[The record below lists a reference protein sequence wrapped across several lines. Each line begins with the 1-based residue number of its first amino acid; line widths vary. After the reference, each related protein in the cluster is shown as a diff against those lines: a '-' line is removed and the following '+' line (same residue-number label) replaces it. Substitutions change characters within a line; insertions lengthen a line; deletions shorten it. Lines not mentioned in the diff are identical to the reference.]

1 MLAGLTVLLLFQ
13 CAGEVIVHALGLP
26 FPGPVLG
33 MLLLFLALALRG
45 GDVPQDLADASHGIL
60 RHLSLLFL
68 PAGVGVMLYWR
79 TLSDSLAPIVVVLL
93 VSTIVTIAVTA
104 LVVRALSRGDG
115 TTAVTAPRAPD
126 AAGAADRE

>member
-1 MLAGLTVLLLFQ
+1 MLAGLTILLLFQ
-13 CAGEVIVHALGLP
+13 CLGEVIVHALGLP

-33 MLLLFLALALRG
+33 LLLLFLALSLRG
-45 GDVPQDLADASHGIL
+45 GDVPKDLADAGHGIL

-93 VSTIVTIAVTA
+93 VSTVVTIAVTA

-115 TTAVTAPRAPD
+115 TTAARAAN
-126 AAGAADRE
+126 AANAADRQ

>member
-1 MLAGLTVLLLFQ
+1 MLAGLTILLLFQ

-33 MLLLFLALALRG
+33 LLLLFLALVLRG
-45 GDVPQDLADASHGIL
+45 GDVPKDLADAGHGIL

-104 LVVRALSRGDG
+104 LVVRALSRDDG
-115 TTAVTAPRAPD
+115 TMAAPAATAPDPAS
-126 AAGAADRE
+126 AADPE

>member
-1 MLAGLTVLLLFQ
+1 MLAGLTILLLFQ

-33 MLLLFLALALRG
+33 MLLLFLTLALRG
-45 GDVPQDLADASHGIL
+45 GGVPKDLADAAHGIL

-79 TLSDSLAPIVVVLL
+79 TLSNSLAPIVVVLL

-115 TTAVTAPRAPD
+115 ATAAPAPNAPD
-126 AAGAADRE
+126 AASAADPE

>member
-1 MLAGLTVLLLFQ
+1 MLAGLTILLLFQ

-33 MLLLFLALALRG
+33 MLLLLVALAARRK
-45 GDVPQDLADASHGIL
+45 DVPQPLHNAGHGIL

-79 TLSDSLAPIVVVLL
+79 TLSGAWLSIVVVLV
-93 VSTIVTIAVTA
+93 VSTLVTIAVTA
-104 LVVRALSRGDG
+104 LVVRVLSPDE
-115 TTAVTAPRAPD
+115 TA
-126 AAGAADRE
+126 ESS

>member
-1 MLAGLTVLLLFQ
+1 MLAGLTILLLFQ

-45 GDVPQDLADASHGIL
+45 GDVPKDLADASHGIL

-79 TLSDSLAPIVVVLL
+79 TLSNSLAPIVVVLL

-115 TTAVTAPRAPD
+115 TTAVPAPRAPD
-126 AAGAADRE
+126 AAGAGDRQ